1 VAGKNV
7 EHHALRLREVER
19 SASYNDAT
27 PLFPV
32 PGSWFLVPGHKPMIF
47 QLIALD
53 LDGTVIDRDLVI
65 HPDVR
70 ETIAAVQA
78 RGIHVTLAT
87 GRMFSAAMP
96 FARELDIRAPI
107 ICYQGALVRH
117 PLTGETLYHATMPAD
132 LAAAAVR
139 VLLDADIF
147 VIAYI
152 HDVHYIAAHRAEL
165 EAYLAFHPE
174 ENEIVVTPD
183 LERLVARTAPTKLLF
198 VAEPQVVE
206 RELARLSDRFGE
218 ALAIVRSHA
227 IFGELTAPHVS
238 KGQALAA
245 LAQSLGVAR
254 EEVMAIGDQ
263 ENDLSMITW
272 AGLGLAMGNAVPAV
286 RAQAHAV
293 LPSVDEAGV
302 ACALRRYVLNCTS

>member
-1 VAGKNV
+1 
-7 EHHALRLREVER
+7 
-19 SASYNDAT
+19 
-27 PLFPV
+27 
-32 PGSWFLVPGHKPMIF
+32 MIF

-132 LAAAAVR
+132 LAAAAVHAM
-139 VLLDADIF
+139 LDADIF

-174 ENEIVVTPD
+174 ENEIVVAPD
-183 LERLVARTAPTKLLF
+183 LERLVARMAPTKLLF

-206 RELARLSDRFGE
+206 RELARLSDRFGA